1 MNKLQQQQENKWR
14 QMRQVRQLSTT
25 KTNAPNDTISP
36 THMLLSLFISLVH
49 NLPLVFDNSQTRKN
63 TPQELCSRVNC
74 YTTPKRAVLFS
85 IPPYNIS
92 ESSRLRD
99 SKESVVRKWQ
109 FCRHIRLRF
118 DIFGFRL
125 RAESLLPVVSRQLP
139 AVNKVK
145 QFELV
150 SGVQLAK
157 ARNR

>member
-1 MNKLQQQQENKWR
+1 MNKLQQKQENKWR

-85 IPPYNIS
+85 IPPNNIS

-99 SKESVVRKWQ
+99 SKRAALENGNSVGT
-109 FCRHIRLRF
+109 
-118 DIFGFRL
+118 FGC
-125 RAESLLPVVSRQLP
+125 VSTYLGFGSEPNPCCQL
-139 AVNKVK
+139 
-145 QFELV
+145 
-150 SGVQLAK
+150 
-157 ARNR
+157 